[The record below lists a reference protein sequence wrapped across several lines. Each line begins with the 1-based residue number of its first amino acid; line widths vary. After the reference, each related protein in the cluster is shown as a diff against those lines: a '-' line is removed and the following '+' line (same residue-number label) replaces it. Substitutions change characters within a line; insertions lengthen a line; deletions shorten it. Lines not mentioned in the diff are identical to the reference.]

1 MYEFNKKELRE
12 AFKKT
17 ELGKKYNLY
26 VIISCIVMVIFF
38 IAVYIIYVF
47 NLNNTKDLTNI
58 QSILI
63 TLLFFFFF
71 VSAITACYFDG
82 KRDGAFKQFKLTY
95 KKK

>member
-82 KRDGAFKQFKLTY
+82 KRDGAFKQFKLNY

>member
-17 ELGKKYNLY
+17 ELGKKYNMY
-26 VIISCIVMVIFF
+26 VIASCIAMGIFF
-38 IAVYIIYVF
+38 VAVYIVYVF
-47 NLNNTKDLTNI
+47 NLTNNKDLTNT
-58 QSILI
+58 QSIL
-63 TLLFFFFF
+63 TTVLFFFFF
-71 VSAITACYFDG
+71 ISAITACYFDG

>member
-47 NLNNTKDLTNI
+47 NLNNTKDLTSI

>member
-17 ELGKKYNLY
+17 ELGKKYNMY
-26 VIISCIVMVIFF
+26 VIVSCIVMAIFF
-38 IAVYIIYVF
+38 VAVYIIYVF
-47 NLNNTKDLTNI
+47 NLNNNKDLTNT

>member
-47 NLNNTKDLTNI
+47 NLNNTKDLTNT